1 MQLNK
6 GDTMTDETPSRSRT
20 TISDI
25 IYFYKQQLSRFYK
38 IGIGNKTEFN
48 TVVTDRLLDA
58 TLRRLKELQSKRD
71 TLIHKAKV
79 SRNGVK

>member
-1 MQLNK
+1 MK
-6 GDTMTDETPSRSRT
+6 DEAKSRSRT

-38 IGIGNKTEFN
+38 IGIGNKTKFN

>member
-1 MQLNK
+1 MI
-6 GDTMTDETPSRSRT
+6 EPESRHRT

-48 TVVTDRLLDA
+48 TVVTDGLLDI
-58 TLRRLKELQSKRD
+58 TLKRLTELQTKRD
-71 TLIHKAKV
+71 ALVFKEKDLK
-79 SRNGVK
+79 NGVK

>member
-1 MQLNK
+1 M
-6 GDTMTDETPSRSRT
+6 DEKKSRNRT

-48 TVVTDRLLDA
+48 TVVTDRLLDV
-58 TLRRLKELQSKRD
+58 TLKRLNELQGKRD
-71 TLIHKAKV
+71 SLTFKIEDLK
-79 SRNGVK
+79 NGVK

>member
-1 MQLNK
+1 
-6 GDTMTDETPSRSRT
+6 MTDEAKSRSRT

-71 TLIHKAKV
+71 TLIHKKAKV

>member
-1 MQLNK
+1 MA
-6 GDTMTDETPSRSRT
+6 DETQSRSRT

-71 TLIHKAKV
+71 TLIHNAKV
-79 SRNGVK
+79 SKNGAK